1 MIREVIGTGASIE
14 EARAAALA
22 ELNAPEDA
30 NVTTE
35 VLEMPEKKKL
45 GLFGGSPAK
54 VKASYEESDFSIA
67 ESYIRN
73 ILKGLGIEEV
83 GIETKE
89 EDGDIRIQLD
99 CGDNYGAVIG
109 RRGETLDAMQRLTRL
124 VVNKGGEGFK
134 RVTINVGNYR
144 ERREVTL
151 RDLAKRNADKV
162 KKYGRNMSLDPMNP
176 YERRIIHTTIQSIEG
191 VDSHSEGSDKDSD
204 RRVVISLAEGFKP
217 TGGYRNDR
225 PPRRD
230 GYKGGG
236 RAPSGRPF
244 GENRSDAGANRNA
257 PQRAPRSDASSASL
271 YGKIEPKKND

>member
-83 GIETKE
+83 GIETKKTE
-89 EDGDIRIQLD
+89 
-99 CGDNYGAVIG
+99 Y
-109 RRGETLDAMQRLTRL
+109 
-124 VVNKGGEGFK
+124 
-134 RVTINVGNYR
+134 
-144 ERREVTL
+144 
-151 RDLAKRNADKV
+151 
-162 KKYGRNMSLDPMNP
+162 P
-176 YERRIIHTTIQSIEG
+176 
-191 VDSHSEGSDKDSD
+191 HS
-204 RRVVISLAEGFKP
+204 A
-217 TGGYRNDR
+217 
-225 PPRRD
+225 
-230 GYKGGG
+230 
-236 RAPSGRPF
+236 
-244 GENRSDAGANRNA
+244 
-257 PQRAPRSDASSASL
+257 
-271 YGKIEPKKND
+271 